1 MPAVDL
7 IVLLTKKYG
16 FRDDYDRFYDL
27 FIKDVRHGKLGTY
40 TLDIVGELEDEDEI
54 HGDD

>member
-27 FIKDVRHGKLGTY
+27 FIKDVRDGKLGTY